1 MFLGRKNFLNDKQR
15 EELKTFVLQK
25 TPHTDKDK
33 DNKPCEVICSLN
45 DKGWVSKIYKEHQG
59 SLRRRHNPTEK

>member
-45 DKGWVSKIYKEHQG
+45 DKG
-59 SLRRRHNPTEK
+59 